1 MPAFIRKPS
10 SPLLSPPVLLAIAL
24 PILVALIV
32 AHWASMQRM
41 DDVSSQMAHRILMQ
55 ADRIR
60 IEMSQANRAS
70 HPTAGQDPCSPQGI
84 QLMRGALLHA
94 DTLADVGYV
103 RDDQLLCSALGQ
115 QDLPIGKPAYTSL
128 NGFII
133 RNVVHLPIAQDV
145 TLLATTDPVT
155 GISMF
160 THPAQVMD
168 IIPDGEPWSAAVVG
182 TGPDGAVLASRGRF
196 DPEWL
201 KHPASGYSGVFLHK
215 RHIVAWERSR
225 RGAYT
230 VFAAMPNAMWAPV
243 VFQSTLLALALGL
256 VASLLLVFAV
266 RRMALRN
273 TSLRYLL
280 KQAIKQGELSVAY
293 QPVVELAS
301 GRWVGAEALM
311 RWHRPRGE
319 SISPDIF
326 IPIAEE
332 SGLMPALGE
341 HLLRT
346 IERETTPL
354 FTRYPDFQLAL
365 NFSAEDLC
373 ASGFP
378 ARLKLASDRTGAKP
392 RNLHVEVTERV
403 FMHLDDAAPI
413 IASLQGIGISV
424 VIDDFGTGYSSL
436 SYLTHLQFDWLKIDK
451 SFVGTVE
458 TGAVTS
464 KIVDHIIAMSK
475 SLGIQMIAE
484 GVENQMQ
491 ADYLREH
498 GVQYAQGWL
507 YAKAMPIT
515 ELLDRM
521 PPRRM
526 QSG

>member
-10 SPLLSPPVLLAIAL
+10 SPLLSAPVLLAIAV
-24 PILVALIV
+24 PILVALFV

-55 ADRIR
+55 ADRITV
-60 IEMSQANRAS
+60 EMRRANLVS
-70 HPTAGQDPCSPQGI
+70 SVTPGPEGCSPQS
-84 QLMRGALLHA
+84 LLRMRSAMLHS
-94 DTLADVGYV
+94 DTLADMGYV
-103 RDDQLLCSALGQ
+103 RDDRLLCSALGQ
-115 QDLPIGKPAYTSL
+115 QDLALGKPTYISSS
-128 NGFII
+128 GYRI
-133 RNVVHLPIAQDV
+133 RNNVHLPTAPDV
-145 TLLATTDPVT
+145 TLLSTTNPAT
-155 GISMF
+155 GFSLF
-160 THPAQVMD
+160 THPDQVMD
-168 IIPDGEPWSAAVVG
+168 IIPQGEPWAAAVIG
-182 TGPDGAVLASRGRF
+182 TGKDGAVLANRGTFEQDWATRTT
-196 DPEWL
+196 PGT
-201 KHPASGYSGVFLHK
+201 SGIFIYK

-225 RGAYT
+225 QGAYIA
-230 VFAAMPNAMWAPV
+230 FAAMPNAMWAPV
-243 VFQSTLLALALGL
+243 VLQSTLLALALGL
-256 VASLLLVFAV
+256 AASLLLVFAV

-301 GRWVGAEALM
+301 GRWIGAEALM
-311 RWHRPRGE
+311 RWTRPRGE

-341 HLLRT
+341 SLLCM
-346 IERETTPL
+346 IERETAPL
-354 FTRYPDFQLAL
+354 FARYPDFHLAL

-378 ARLKLASDRTGAKP
+378 ARLKLACERTGAKP
-392 RNLHVEVTERV
+392 TNLHVEVTERV

-413 IASLQGIGISV
+413 IAGLQGIGISV
-424 VIDDFGTGYSSL
+424 AIDDFGTGYSSL
-436 SYLTHLQFDWLKIDK
+436 PYLTHMQFDWLKIDK

-484 GVENQMQ
+484 GVETQVQ
-491 ADYLREH
+491 ADYLREQ
-498 GVQYAQGWL
+498 GVLYAQGWL

-521 PPRRM
+521 QPHRAAPN
-526 QSG
+526 

>member
-10 SPLLSPPVLLAIAL
+10 SPLLSAPVLLAIAV
-24 PILVALIV
+24 PILIALFV

-41 DDVSSQMAHRILMQ
+41 DELSSQMAHRILVQ
-55 ADRIR
+55 ADRITV
-60 IEMSQANRAS
+60 EMRRANQISRLT
-70 HPTAGQDPCSPQGI
+70 PGPEGCSPQS
-84 QLMRGALLHA
+84 LLRLRNAMLHS
-94 DTLADVGYV
+94 DTLADMGYV
-103 RDDQLLCSALGQ
+103 RDDRLLCSALGQ
-115 QDLPIGKPAYTSL
+115 QDLAIGKPTYISPY
-128 NGFII
+128 GYQI
-133 RNVVHLPIAQDV
+133 RNSVHLPTAPDV
-145 TLLATTDPVT
+145 TLLATTNPAT
-155 GISMF
+155 GFSLF
-160 THPAQVMD
+160 THPDQVMD
-168 IIPDGEPWSAAVVG
+168 IIPQGEPWAAAVIG
-182 TGPDGAVLASRGRF
+182 TGKDGAVLAKRGTIER
-196 DPEWL
+196 DWM
-201 KHPASGYSGVFLHK
+201 ARTTSGTSGIFVYK

-225 RGAYT
+225 QGAYT

-243 VFQSTLLALALGL
+243 VLQSTLLALALGL

-280 KQAIKQGELSVAY
+280 KQAIKQGELSVVY
-293 QPVVELAS
+293 QPVVELAT
-301 GRWVGAEALM
+301 GRWIGAEALM

-424 VIDDFGTGYSSL
+424 AIDDFGTGYSSL